1 MKNCGRGNSLSNGP
15 GCGCSIGNSPAG
27 PYTLTIAGV
36 TLNQLPDL
44 WAGATSRGSL

>member
-1 MKNCGRGNSLSNGP
+1 MKSFSNGNGP
-15 GCGCSIGNSPAG
+15 GCGCSQGGPACGPASG